1 MILDACQYTNHFN
14 IYYKLKCHIF
24 FHKTTNNI
32 FNVAQEMNIVS
43 QLSFDTKKTRR
54 AIKFQLLYK
63 TFF

>member
-43 QLSFDTKKTRR
+43 QLSFATKKTRR
-54 AIKFQLLYK
+54 AI
-63 TFF
+63 